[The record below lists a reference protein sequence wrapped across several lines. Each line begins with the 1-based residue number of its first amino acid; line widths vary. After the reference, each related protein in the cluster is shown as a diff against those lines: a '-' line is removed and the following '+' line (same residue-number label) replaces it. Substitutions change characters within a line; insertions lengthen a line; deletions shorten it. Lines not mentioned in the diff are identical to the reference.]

1 MARGAKSPISKAVV
15 YVVLLLLVV
24 GLAGFGATNFGGSTR
39 VLGRVGETEIP
50 IERYVRMLQQELRAY
65 EAQTGER
72 IGIAR
77 AREMGLDRVV
87 LQQLVATVALE
98 DEARALG
105 ISVGDA
111 EIARQIREIP
121 AFQGVDGSF
130 DREAYSFALERTG
143 LSVSD
148 FEEQL
153 RDETARTL
161 LQGAL
166 VAGIAPPSTFVDTL
180 YRYARE
186 ARDLTLVS
194 FGPDALQGERPEPT
208 EQELV
213 DYYEANAEA
222 FTLPSR
228 KRITYAWLTP
238 EMLTG
243 EMEVNEDALRRLY
256 EERTDEYNRPERR
269 LVERLVFSDAG
280 AADSALAAIEA
291 GDTDFDAL
299 VAERGLDPSDVDLGE
314 IAARDLGPA
323 AEPVFALDEP
333 GLAGPAETGLGPA
346 LFRVN
351 AILAAQET
359 PFEEVRDELQDE
371 YALSAASR
379 AIGDEREP
387 VADLLAGGATL
398 EEIADET
405 SFETGE
411 TVWSPGEAS
420 AAGAD
425 IDAYEEFRAAAAAA
439 EPGDFPEVAELS
451 DGGLFALRVDE
462 VLEPELQPLDAVR
475 AEVVEGWKAE
485 ALRQRLADRAESALE
500 ELRSG
505 TPLEEIG
512 GTVREEPDVRRDETL
527 DGVPPAA
534 IAAAFALEEGSAE
547 AMATE
552 TGALL
557 LRVDAVTVPGAATE
571 EARATKRQ
579 VEQAIGQGMSEDI
592 TRAFT
597 QALETQKGISLDQSA
612 VDAALSQFSG

>member
-1 MARGAKSPISKAVV
+1 MARGAKNPIGKAVV
-15 YVVLLLLVV
+15 YVVLLLLIV

-39 VLGRVGETEIP
+39 VLGRVGDTEIP
-50 IERYVRMLQQELRAY
+50 IDRYARMLQQEMRSY
-65 EAQTGER
+65 EARTGER
-72 IGIAR
+72 LGIAE
-77 AREMGLDRVV
+77 AQQMGLDRAV
-87 LQQLVATVALE
+87 LQQLVAVVAME

-111 EIARQIREIP
+111 EIARRIREIP
-121 AFQGVDGSF
+121 AFQGVDGGF
-130 DREAYSFALERTG
+130 DRAAYDAALERVG
-143 LSVSD
+143 LSVAE

-186 ARDLTLVS
+186 ARDLTLVG
-194 FGPDALQGERPEPT
+194 FGPEDLEGDMPEPSDA
-208 EQELV
+208 QLV
-213 DYYEANAEA
+213 EYYKAHEAA
-222 FTLPSR
+222 FTLPRR

-256 EERTDEYNRPERR
+256 EERADEYDRPERR
-269 LVERLVFSDAG
+269 LVERLVFADA
-280 AADSALAAIEA
+280 AAAEAARQAIAA
-291 GDTDFDAL
+291 GETDFDAL
-299 VAERGLDPSDVDLGE
+299 VVERGLDLADVDLGE
-314 IAARDLGPA
+314 VAAGDLGAA
-323 AEPVFALDEP
+323 AEPVFALTEP
-333 GLAGPAETGLGPA
+333 GIAGPAETSLGPA

-351 AILAAQET
+351 AILAAQTT
-359 PFEEVRDELQDE
+359 PFEEVRDALRDE
-371 YALSAASR
+371 YALGAASR

-405 SFETGE
+405 PFELGE

-420 AAGAD
+420 TAGAD
-425 IDAYEEFRAAAAAA
+425 IDAYETFRAAASEA

-475 AEVVEGWKAE
+475 AAVVEGWEAQALRDRLVERAQAALE
-485 ALRQRLADRAESALE
+485 ALS
-500 ELRSG
+500 SG
-505 TPLEEIG
+505 TPVGEIG
-512 GTVREEPDVRRDETL
+512 GSVREEADVRRDETL
-527 DGVPPAA
+527 EEVPPEA
-534 IAAAFALEEGSAE
+534 IAAAFALEEGAAE
-547 AMATE
+547 VLPTE

-557 LRVDAVTVPGAATE
+557 LRVDGVTVPGGASQEAAQIKE
-571 EARATKRQ
+571 Q
-579 VEQAIGQGMSEDI
+579 VAQAAGQGMSEDI

-597 QALETQKGISLDQSA
+597 RTLETQKGISLDQSA
-612 VDAALSQFSG
+612 VDAALSQFN